1 MDGDLWSGE
10 RWGPTWLFTSVCSA
24 HQHQTLASLNMLWC
38 LTFLF
43 NMIILWEEQLV
54 WCGEYKTSQ
63 ECETAL
69 ASQYQ
74 TLFLVFV
81 FSKFSILIFS
91 PFCQMFEGS
100 WLPKVSHCVQVLK
113 CHSLTNSLSDQK
125 PGPSSDLYACCNFV
139 FVFVFVFCYDE
150 QRKTWAQAVFVV
162 RMLVSPAASGRG
174 SRRPNTSWTV
184 LLSHPTISLLLSDL
198 CFKFF
203 PKTMTNCN
211 FKKLDVRDLGFLVSY
226 FRRRCKLCFK
236 FKLKLELSHYVH
248 V

>member
-1 MDGDLWSGE
+1 
-10 RWGPTWLFTSVCSA
+10 
-24 HQHQTLASLNMLWC
+24 
-38 LTFLF
+38 
-43 NMIILWEEQLV
+43 MIILWEEQLV

-81 FSKFSILIFS
+81 FSKFCLLIFS

-139 FVFVFVFCYDE
+139 FVFVFVF
-150 QRKTWAQAVFVV
+150 V
-162 RMLVSPAASGRG
+162 MM
-174 SRRPNTSWTV
+174 SRERLGPRQCLLCACWSHRQQVGGARDGQILAGQFSSAIPLFHFSSQTCV
-184 LLSHPTISLLLSDL
+184 LSFLPKPWPIVIS
-198 CFKFF
+198 
-203 PKTMTNCN
+203 
-211 FKKLDVRDLGFLVSY
+211 KKLDVRDIGFLVSY
-226 FRRRCKLCFK
+226 YRGRCKLSFK